1 MDLLEFTGSYRSES
15 PDSRSG
21 PRTHP
26 LELDAS
32 IHEEFQPLLSRID
45 GQSLDT
51 YGDADSQP
59 RRDVR
64 TTQRTSL
71 VEPSSRRES
80 HLRYDFSIE
89 PSPLFGLRS
98 TNLQE
103 GMTPPGRSTPYPDG
117 ICQCCCFLVKLLTIC
132 QMFCLSSKTL
142 NPSYPDLTTLW
153 RTTLEPGRA

>member
-1 MDLLEFTGSYRSES
+1 MGSLEFTGPYRSES

-26 LELDAS
+26 LELDDGM
-32 IHEEFQPLLSRID
+32 HEEFQPLLSRID

-71 VEPSSRRES
+71 IEPSSRRES
-80 HLRYDFSIE
+80 HLRYDFSTE

-98 TNLQE
+98 THLQE
-103 GMTPPGRSTPYPDG
+103 GMAPPGRSTPYPEGKCSCD
-117 ICQCCCFLVKLLTIC
+117 VTS
-132 QMFCLSSKTL
+132 LSSRL
-142 NPSYPDLTTLW
+142 PSIRCFT
-153 RTTLEPGRA
+153 